1 MAPDFTAIRISY
13 YSAESNY
20 LLHETIVLDA
30 ELVDEHGYLETEIT
44 LPGLTNLR
52 DAREHGQF
60 ILHQLK
66 AQLVEIS

>member
-30 ELVDEHGYLETEIT
+30 ELVDEYGYLETEMT
-44 LPGLTNLR
+44 SPGLTNLKH
-52 DAREHGQF
+52 AREYGQF
-60 ILHQLK
+60 ILHQMK
-66 AQLVEIS
+66 AQLAEVS